1 MTVDWASYLDRY
13 HAAHPGITEDVLGC
27 ATDESGR
34 SPYDWLLEPVPA
46 GGGVVLDIGCGSAPV
61 ARRLGG
67 GQGYVGVDRSA
78 SELRRAMAT
87 SAGRVAVALADARA
101 LPVGDGRAHAV
112 VASMMLMVAA
122 DVDRV
127 LAEVGRVLRP
137 GGTFVATVPTRA
149 TDDDPSAGVFA
160 EVLAVLGQRQVRYPG
175 SLDPSTLPRR
185 LAAAGLELS
194 EDVGGR
200 FTRHVGA
207 EQCRLV
213 ADSFYAIDADDEQLG
228 EALARLRARAARG
241 PFPLTYPLR
250 RLVAVRRSH

>member
-1 MTVDWASYLDRY
+1 MTADWPSYLDRY
-13 HAAHPGITEDVLGC
+13 HADHPGITEDVLRC

-67 GQGYVGVDRSA
+67 GHGYVGVDRSA
-78 SELRRAMAT
+78 SELRRAVAT
-87 SAGRVAVALADARA
+87 GPVAVALADARA
-101 LPVGDGRAHAV
+101 LPVGDAQAHAI

-122 DVDRV
+122 EVDRV

-137 GGTFVATVPTRA
+137 GGTFVATLPTRA
-149 TDDDPSAGVFA
+149 ADDDPSAGVFA

-175 SLDPSTLPRR
+175 SLDPPTLRPR
-185 LAAAGLELS
+185 LAAAGLALS
-194 EDVGGR
+194 EDVHGR
-200 FTRHVGA
+200 FTRHVSV

-213 ADSFYAIDADDEQLG
+213 ADSFYAIGADDAQLA
-228 EALARLRARAARG
+228 EARARLRARAATG
-241 PFPLTYPLR
+241 PFPLTYRLR